1 MQKFKD
7 IIKKKEELMTEV
19 YLSEKDLFT
28 EAKRYISTLQEIFA
42 EL

>member
-7 IIKKKEELMTEV
+7 IIRKKEELMTEV

-28 EAKRYISTLQEIFA
+28 EAKRYIGTLQEIFA